1 MSEIVQSKFDKKKDA
16 QAMGIISKFD
26 MQNPSVKVLYGLI
39 WFFLILAVLLCF
51 VPPLWCMT
59 SALKDSREFF
69 SVPATIIPRSFHPE
83 KLWETWEMLNFGQAY
98 LNTIFVLCGSLVM
111 SLVCNGMMGYVLS
124 RLRPRGYKL
133 VLSLVLWTLMLPQ
146 SVSQVPLFKNFLS
159 LPILG
164 INITESYLPMWL
176 LAGANAFYVLIFKSF
191 FDSIP
196 QSLIE
201 AARLDGCTNLGIF
214 FRVMLP
220 LSKPVLMVIAIF
232 TINASWSDFFWPY
245 LVLGSR
251 SELYTVMVKIFYMAG
266 GSSGYSEDIQV
277 VALIFT
283 IIPPTI
289 LFLFFQRYIMSGF
302 TLSGIKG

>member
-1 MSEIVQSKFDKKKDA
+1 MSEMIQSKFDRKKDA
-16 QAMGIISKFD
+16 QSMGIISKYD
-26 MQNPSVKVLYGLI
+26 MRNPWIKILYGFI
-39 WFFLILAVLLCF
+39 WFCMILAVLVCF
-51 VPPLWCMT
+51 IPPLWVMT

-69 SVPATIIPRSFHPE
+69 SVPATTIPRSWHPE
-83 KLWETWEMLNFGQAY
+83 KLWDTWNMLNFGKAY
-98 LNTIFVLCGSLVM
+98 LNTLSVLCGSLVV
-111 SLVCNGMMGYVLS
+111 SLVCNGMLGYVLS
-124 RLRPRGYKL
+124 RLKPRGSKI

-164 INITESYLPMWL
+164 INITETYLPMWL
-176 LAGANAFYVLIFKSF
+176 LAGANAFYVLVFKSF

-201 AARLDGCTNLGIF
+201 AARLDGCNNLSIF
-214 FRVMLP
+214 FRIMMP
-220 LSKPVLMVIAIF
+220 LSKPVLMVITIF

-251 SELYTVMVKIFYMAG
+251 TELYTVMVKIFYMAG
-266 GSSGYSEDIQV
+266 STGYSEDIQV

-283 IIPPTI
+283 IIPPAI

>member
-1 MSEIVQSKFDKKKDA
+1 MSEMVQSKFSKKKDA
-16 QAMGIISKFD
+16 QAAGIISKFD
-26 MQNPSVKVLYGLI
+26 MQNPSVKILYGVI
-39 WFFLILAVLLCF
+39 WFFMILAVLVCF
-51 VPPLWCMT
+51 LPPLWCMT

-69 SVPATIIPRSFHPE
+69 SVPATLIPRSFHPE

-98 LNTIFVLCGSLVM
+98 INTVIVLCGSLVM

-266 GSSGYSEDIQV
+266 SSGYSEDIQV

>member
-98 LNTIFVLCGSLVM
+98 INTIFVLCGSLVM

-266 GSSGYSEDIQV
+266 SSGYSEDIQV

>member
-1 MSEIVQSKFDKKKDA
+1 MSEMVQSKFSKQKDA
-16 QAMGIISKFD
+16 QAAGIISKFD
-26 MQNPSVKVLYGLI
+26 MQNPSVKILYGVI
-39 WFFLILAVLLCF
+39 WFFMILAVLLCF
-51 VPPLWCMT
+51 LPPLWCMT

-69 SVPATIIPRSFHPE
+69 SVPATLIPRSFHPE

-98 LNTIFVLCGSLVM
+98 LNTVIVLCGSLVM

-266 GSSGYSEDIQV
+266 SSGYSEDIQV

>member
-16 QAMGIISKFD
+16 QAMGIISKFV

-98 LNTIFVLCGSLVM
+98 INTVIVLCGSLVM

-191 FDSIP
+191 FDGIP

-266 GSSGYSEDIQV
+266 SSGYSEDIQV

>member
-111 SLVCNGMMGYVLS
+111 SLVCNGMLGYVLS

-266 GSSGYSEDIQV
+266 SSGYSEDIQV

>member
-1 MSEIVQSKFDKKKDA
+1 MSEMVQSKFSKKKDA
-16 QAMGIISKFD
+16 QAAGIISKFD
-26 MQNPSVKVLYGLI
+26 MQNPSVKVLYGVI
-39 WFFLILAVLLCF
+39 WFFMILAVLICF
-51 VPPLWCMT
+51 LPPLWCMT

-69 SVPATIIPRSFHPE
+69 SVPATLIPRSFHPE

-98 LNTIFVLCGSLVM
+98 LNTVIVLCGSLVM

-266 GSSGYSEDIQV
+266 SSGYSEDIQV

>member
-1 MSEIVQSKFDKKKDA
+1 MSEMVQSKFSKKKDA
-16 QAMGIISKFD
+16 QAAGIISKFD
-26 MQNPSVKVLYGLI
+26 MQNPSVKVLYGVI
-39 WFFLILAVLLCF
+39 WFFMILAVLVCF
-51 VPPLWCMT
+51 LPPLWCMT

-69 SVPATIIPRSFHPE
+69 SVPATLIPRSFHPE

-98 LNTIFVLCGSLVM
+98 INTVIVLCGSLVM

-266 GSSGYSEDIQV
+266 SSGYSEDIQV

>member
-98 LNTIFVLCGSLVM
+98 INTVIVLCGSLVM

-124 RLRPRGYKL
+124 RLRPRGYRL

-266 GSSGYSEDIQV
+266 WYSEDIQV

>member
-16 QAMGIISKFD
+16 QATGIISKFD
-26 MQNPSVKVLYGLI
+26 MQNPSVRILYGVI
-39 WFFLILAVLLCF
+39 WFCMILAVLLCF

-83 KLWETWEMLNFGQAY
+83 KLWETWEMLNFGRAY
-98 LNTIFVLCGSLVM
+98 INRLLVLCGSLIM

-266 GSSGYSEDIQV
+266 SSGYSEDIQV

>member
-98 LNTIFVLCGSLVM
+98 LNTVIVLCGSLVM

-251 SELYTVMVKIFYMAG
+251 SELYTVMVKIFYMPETDSRQLLRDNG
-266 GSSGYSEDIQV
+266 TMERD
-277 VALIFT
+277 
-283 IIPPTI
+283 
-289 LFLFFQRYIMSGF
+289 R
-302 TLSGIKG
+302 

>member
-69 SVPATIIPRSFHPE
+69 SVPATLIPRSFHPE

-98 LNTIFVLCGSLVM
+98 LNTIFVLCGSLIM

-266 GSSGYSEDIQV
+266 SSGYSEDIQV

-289 LFLFFQRYIMSGF
+289 LFRFFQRYIMSGF

>member
-1 MSEIVQSKFDKKKDA
+1 MSEMVQSKFSKKKDA
-16 QAMGIISKFD
+16 QAAGIISKFD
-26 MQNPSVKVLYGLI
+26 MQNPSVKILYGVI
-39 WFFLILAVLLCF
+39 WFFMILAVLICF
-51 VPPLWCMT
+51 LPPLWCMT

-69 SVPATIIPRSFHPE
+69 SVPATLIPRSFHPE

-98 LNTIFVLCGSLVM
+98 INTVIVLCGSLVM

-191 FDSIP
+191 FDGIP

-266 GSSGYSEDIQV
+266 SSGYSEDIQV

>member
-98 LNTIFVLCGSLVM
+98 LNTIFVLCGSLIM

-191 FDSIP
+191 FDGIP

-266 GSSGYSEDIQV
+266 SSGYSEDIQV

>member
-69 SVPATIIPRSFHPE
+69 SVPATLIPRSFHPE

-98 LNTIFVLCGSLVM
+98 LNTVIVLCGSLVM

-191 FDSIP
+191 FDGIP

-266 GSSGYSEDIQV
+266 SSGYSEDIQV

>member
-1 MSEIVQSKFDKKKDA
+1 MSEMVQSKFSKQKDA

-98 LNTIFVLCGSLVM
+98 LNTIFVLCGSLIM

-266 GSSGYSEDIQV
+266 SSGYSEDIQV

>member
-1 MSEIVQSKFDKKKDA
+1 MSEMVQSKFSKKKDA
-16 QAMGIISKFD
+16 QATGIISKFD
-26 MQNPSVKVLYGLI
+26 MQNPSVKVLYGVI
-39 WFFLILAVLLCF
+39 WFFMILAVLICF
-51 VPPLWCMT
+51 LPPLWCMT

-69 SVPATIIPRSFHPE
+69 SVPATLIPRSFHPE

-98 LNTIFVLCGSLVM
+98 INTVIVLCGSLVM

-191 FDSIP
+191 FDGIP

-214 FRVMLP
+214 VRVMLP

-266 GSSGYSEDIQV
+266 SSGYSEDIQV

>member
-1 MSEIVQSKFDKKKDA
+1 MSEMVQSKFSKKKDA
-16 QAMGIISKFD
+16 QAPGIISKFD
-26 MQNPSVKVLYGLI
+26 MQNPSVKILYGVI
-39 WFFLILAVLLCF
+39 WFFMILAVLVCF
-51 VPPLWCMT
+51 LPPLWCMT

-69 SVPATIIPRSFHPE
+69 SVPATLIPRSFHPE
-83 KLWETWEMLNFGQAY
+83 KLWETWEMLNFGRAY
-98 LNTIFVLCGSLVM
+98 INTVIVLCGSLVM

-164 INITESYLPMWL
+164 INITESYLPMWP

-266 GSSGYSEDIQV
+266 SSGYSEDIQV

>member
-1 MSEIVQSKFDKKKDA
+1 MSEMVQSKFSKKKDA
-16 QAMGIISKFD
+16 QATGIISKFD
-26 MQNPSVKVLYGLI
+26 MQNPSVKILYGVI
-39 WFFLILAVLLCF
+39 WFFMILAVLICF
-51 VPPLWCMT
+51 LPPLWCMT

-69 SVPATIIPRSFHPE
+69 SVPATLIPRSFHPE

-98 LNTIFVLCGSLVM
+98 LNTIFVLCGSLIM

-266 GSSGYSEDIQV
+266 SSGYSEDIQV

>member
-26 MQNPSVKVLYGLI
+26 MKNPSVKVLYGVI
-39 WFFLILAVLLCF
+39 WFFMILAVLLCF
-51 VPPLWCMT
+51 LPPLWCMT

-69 SVPATIIPRSFHPE
+69 SVPATLIPRSFHPE

-98 LNTIFVLCGSLVM
+98 LNTIFVLCGSLIM

-191 FDSIP
+191 FDGIP

-266 GSSGYSEDIQV
+266 SSGYSEDIQV

>member
-191 FDSIP
+191 FDGIP

-251 SELYTVMVKIFYMAG
+251 SELYTVMVKIFYMAS
-266 GSSGYSEDIQV
+266 SSGYSEDIQV

>member
-98 LNTIFVLCGSLVM
+98 LNTVIVLCGSLVM

-191 FDSIP
+191 FDGIP

-266 GSSGYSEDIQV
+266 SSGYSEDIQV

>member
-1 MSEIVQSKFDKKKDA
+1 MSEMVQSKFSKKKDA
-16 QAMGIISKFD
+16 QAAGIISKFD
-26 MQNPSVKVLYGLI
+26 MQNPSVKVLYGVI
-39 WFFLILAVLLCF
+39 WFFMILAVLICF
-51 VPPLWCMT
+51 LPPLWCMT

-69 SVPATIIPRSFHPE
+69 SVPATLIPRSFHPE

-98 LNTIFVLCGSLVM
+98 INTVIVLCGSLVM

-191 FDSIP
+191 FDGIP

-266 GSSGYSEDIQV
+266 SSGYSEDIQV

>member
-1 MSEIVQSKFDKKKDA
+1 MSEMVQSKFSKKKDA
-16 QAMGIISKFD
+16 QAAGIISKFD
-26 MQNPSVKVLYGLI
+26 MQNPSVKILYGVI
-39 WFFLILAVLLCF
+39 WFFMILAVLICF
-51 VPPLWCMT
+51 LPPLWCMT

-69 SVPATIIPRSFHPE
+69 SVPATLIPRSFHPE

-98 LNTIFVLCGSLVM
+98 LNTVIVLCGSLVM

-266 GSSGYSEDIQV
+266 WYSEDIQV

>member
-98 LNTIFVLCGSLVM
+98 LNTIFVLCGSLIM

-266 GSSGYSEDIQV
+266 WYSEDIQV

>member
-26 MQNPSVKVLYGLI
+26 MQNPSVKILYGVI
-39 WFFLILAVLLCF
+39 WFFMILAVLICF
-51 VPPLWCMT
+51 LPPLWCMT

-69 SVPATIIPRSFHPE
+69 SVPATLIPRSFHPE

-98 LNTIFVLCGSLVM
+98 INTVIVLCGSLVM

-266 GSSGYSEDIQV
+266 SSGYSEDIQV

>member
-1 MSEIVQSKFDKKKDA
+1 MSEMVQSKFSKKKDA
-16 QAMGIISKFD
+16 QATGIISKFD
-26 MQNPSVKVLYGLI
+26 MQNPSVKILYGVI
-39 WFFLILAVLLCF
+39 WFFMILAVLICF
-51 VPPLWCMT
+51 LPPLWCMT

-69 SVPATIIPRSFHPE
+69 SVPATLIPRSFHPE

-98 LNTIFVLCGSLVM
+98 INTVIVLCGSLVM

-191 FDSIP
+191 FDGIP

-266 GSSGYSEDIQV
+266 SSGYSEDIQV

>member
-98 LNTIFVLCGSLVM
+98 LNTIFVLCGSLIM

-251 SELYTVMVKIFYMAG
+251 SELYTVMVQIFYMA

>member
-1 MSEIVQSKFDKKKDA
+1 MSEMVQSKFSKQKDA
-16 QAMGIISKFD
+16 QAAGIISKFD
-26 MQNPSVKVLYGLI
+26 MQNPSVKILYGVI

-98 LNTIFVLCGSLVM
+98 LNTVIVLCGSLVM

-266 GSSGYSEDIQV
+266 SSGYSEDIQV

>member
-1 MSEIVQSKFDKKKDA
+1 MSEMVQSKFSKKKDA
-16 QAMGIISKFD
+16 QAAGIISKFD
-26 MQNPSVKVLYGLI
+26 MQNPSVKILYGVI
-39 WFFLILAVLLCF
+39 WFFMILAVLICF
-51 VPPLWCMT
+51 LPPLWCMT

-69 SVPATIIPRSFHPE
+69 SVPATLIPRSFHPE

-98 LNTIFVLCGSLVM
+98 INTVIVLCGSLVM

-266 GSSGYSEDIQV
+266 SSGYSEDIQV

>member
-1 MSEIVQSKFDKKKDA
+1 MSEMVQSKFSKKKDA
-16 QAMGIISKFD
+16 QAAGIISKFD
-26 MQNPSVKVLYGLI
+26 MQNPSVKVLYGVI
-39 WFFLILAVLLCF
+39 WFFMILAVLICF
-51 VPPLWCMT
+51 LPPLWCMT

-266 GSSGYSEDIQV
+266 SSGYSEDIQV

>member
-98 LNTIFVLCGSLVM
+98 LNTIVVLCGSLIM

-266 GSSGYSEDIQV
+266 SSGYSEDIQV

>member
-191 FDSIP
+191 FDGIP

-266 GSSGYSEDIQV
+266 SSGYSEDIQV